1 MRRDVHCSRLRPG
14 RQWVRG
20 YQGVRGEHL
29 RQQALHR
36 RAVRMLDQQFDVEI
50 PERFNGDV
58 GYQNCPNA
66 RGIDR
71 EF

>member
-50 PERFNGDV
+50 PERF
-58 GYQNCPNA
+58 
-66 RGIDR
+66 
-71 EF
+71 